1 VDARTAARMLAL
13 GRIAAGLGLLVAP
26 PLVSGAWTGR
36 HAGNAHAKVL
46 GRALGARDLV
56 IGLGALAALGGRG
69 AATPWLLAGLVA
81 DTTDFVVTV
90 AERDD
95 LPGIAVPVIGS
106 AAGAGIVLGLYG
118 LTAGEQR
125 TPVPA

>member
-1 VDARTAARMLAL
+1 MDARTAARLLSL
-13 GRIAAGLGLLVAP
+13 GRIAAGVGLLAAP
-26 PLVSGAWTGR
+26 PLVAGAWTGR
-36 HAGNAHAKVL
+36 HARKAHARVL
-46 GRALGARDLV
+46 SRALGARDLV

-81 DTTDFVVTV
+81 DTTDLVVTL

-95 LPGIAVPVIGS
+95 LPDAAVPFIGS

-118 LTAGEQR
+118 LTAGDSR
-125 TPVPA
+125 APVPA